1 MEIWNYNKW
10 RTFCLFCG
18 MAKHLADTDDCV
30 SSAHLAL
37 SRCTRQRVQTYF
49 PNCTFSVMLIDKQH
63 TSKDYLVSHT
73 RFYSWKM
80 VFEHLNISECILI
93 RFFSIFFL
101 AICILPCLN
110 GGRCVAPYQCDCPPG
125 WTGSRCHTGRPSFM
139 VCFLGDL
146 VPWSPRGCWWVGLRF
161 RGGSEKK
168 KKKRSPSFSRI
179 PQNGPSNGGLHGCL
193 LKHTLRGR
201 MPKKNSEVDL
211 VVSLLHVT
219 SIFQNVEKT
228 VCGGSEEYYLN
239 LREAKW
245 QNSW

>member
-146 VPWSPRGCWWVGLRF
+146 VPWSLRGCWWVGLRF

-168 KKKRSPSFSRI
+168 KKKKI
-179 PQNGPSNGGLHGCL
+179 PKFL
-193 LKHTLRGR
+193 
-201 MPKKNSEVDL
+201 KNSSEW
-211 VVSLLHVT
+211 SLEWWSPWLPPQTHL
-219 SIFQNVEKT
+219 E
-228 VCGGSEEYYLN
+228 GSYAKEEQRGWLGCQPSSCN
-239 LREAKW
+239 LYFSECRE
-245 QNSW
+245 NSMWRFRRILFKSPWS

>member
-168 KKKRSPSFSRI
+168 KKKDPQVSQEFLRMI
-179 PQNGPSNGGLHGCL
+179 P
-193 LKHTLRGR
+193 R
-201 MPKKNSEVDL
+201 M
-211 VVSLLHVT
+211 VVSMAASSNTPWGV
-219 SIFQNVEKT
+219 
-228 VCGGSEEYYLN
+228 VCQRRTARLTWLS
-239 LREAKW
+239 AFFM
-245 QNSW
+245 